1 MIYFNDFR
9 NPQFGSDFIFIQ
21 TPDFCPLMMYNH
33 ELPDISFNG
42 VLINSMYRYTPT
54 RNLYRFNST
63 ELNIFKLEYHG
74 QNFIANHYFIYDE
87 DRHKCL
93 FIIGINNI
101 AEIRAN
107 NPNQTFESDCFSSE
121 ITRILNE
128 NLKIY
133 CYKSVE
139 LGCSDLDKFVKSFI
153 KKNYPDVPVEYVDRV
168 PNYADNNEFLTF
180 LNEFES
186 DEFQFD
192 NFDRVSTNELIRSSN
207 IDI

>member
-1 MIYFNDFR
+1 MIYFNNFW

-21 TPDFCPLMMYNH
+21 TPDFCPLMMYNSG
-33 ELPDISFNG
+33 LRDISFNG
-42 VLINSMYRYTPT
+42 VKRCQMSRYTPS
-54 RNLYRFNST
+54 RNLSKFHYS
-63 ELNIFKLEYHG
+63 ELAMHQLEYHG

-107 NPNQTFESDCFSSE
+107 NSNQSFESISFSSE

-153 KKNYPDVPVEYVDRV
+153 KKTYPDVPVEFVDRV

-186 DEFQFD
+186 EEFQFD
-192 NFDRVSTNELIRSSN
+192 NFDRGSASELIRSSN
-207 IDI
+207 IAI